1 MFSGKAEMGR
11 DFYVKIVNADKEVT
25 KEMMQD
31 LKKDLLLVQVRQARE
46 MLVMARCQGLAN
58 LQQVTNMV
66 TMVTLVTMV
75 ALVTMVTLTP
85 SGLDGLGGQTH

>member
-1 MFSGKAEMGR
+1 MGR

-25 KEMMQD
+25 KEIMQD
-31 LKKDLLLVQVRQARE
+31 FLKKDPLLVQVRQARE

-66 TMVTLVTMV
+66 TIGDHGGPLV
-75 ALVTMVTLTP
+75 ALVTMVTMTP